1 MLEND
6 MTKAPI
12 ISKYGTE
19 ENMYED
25 DLQFFPD
32 EKIPVSSKPISK
44 TKLSPQTELKPD
56 SMKGPIQGTNA
67 TSTFQK
73 NATEEAS
80 SSDLSKVIE
89 RAESITTHLH

>member
-1 MLEND
+1 

-32 EKIPVSSKPISK
+32 EKIPVSSKPIS
-44 TKLSPQTELKPD
+44 
-56 SMKGPIQGTNA
+56 N
-67 TSTFQK
+67 
-73 NATEEAS
+73 
-80 SSDLSKVIE
+80 
-89 RAESITTHLH
+89 